1 MTTPAA
7 ATMLDAGMRAHQ
19 AGRLR
24 EAAQCYESALRYDAG
39 SVAAMSSL
47 GLVLGEMREYARAE
61 TLLREAVARAP
72 RSAEAHANL
81 AAVLHDVSRF
91 DEAIDLCEAGLGLAP
106 DNRKLLNTLASSLS
120 GAGRYDEALALLE
133 RMIRAH
139 PRYAKAS
146 HFAGVIHTKRGDCD
160 AAVAAFA
167 RATEIDPSDSA
178 SFVAAAECLMLHR
191 RAEAALGPI
200 ERALAIN
207 GWDVRALALKTL
219 ALAELGRVDEERWLA
234 DPGRLVRTV
243 RLGDLG
249 YTADQVGML
258 NRALSAFASDEPSMR
273 EDPPEYAT
281 EKGWHTTVNL
291 AETRNEAVDVLKRF
305 IGYAFEQRLKALPEE
320 DPDHPFVRGAPK
332 RFHLDLWAVKMAS
345 GGKMLPHIHADGWL
359 SGVYYVDV
367 PAVVND
373 PAAGEA
379 GWLKVGTPR
388 ADIRLTRE
396 PITRTVKPEP
406 GLIVTFPSYLWHDTI
421 PLPATNTEQRLCLAF
436 DLHPRKG

>member
-1 MTTPAA
+1 
-7 ATMLDAGMRAHQ
+7 
-19 AGRLR
+19 
-24 EAAQCYESALRYDAG
+24 
-39 SVAAMSSL
+39 
-47 GLVLGEMREYARAE
+47 
-61 TLLREAVARAP
+61 
-72 RSAEAHANL
+72 
-81 AAVLHDVSRF
+81 VSRF

-345 GGKMLPHIHADGWL
+345 GGKMLPHIHLDGWL

-367 PAVVND
+367 PSIVND
-373 PAAGEA
+373 PDGGEA
-379 GWLKVGTPR
+379 GWLKLGAPR
-388 ADIRLTRE
+388 SDIKLTRE
-396 PITRTVKPEP
+396 PITRTVKPAP
-406 GLIVTFPSYLWHDTI
+406 GLLVTFPSYIWHDTV
-421 PLPATNTEQRLCLAF
+421 PLPQENNEQRLCLAF
-436 DLHPRKG
+436 DLHPRPAA